1 MVGEEGIEG
10 VLGVPGATVEGMTSL
25 PVRLADTLKQFGAQ
39 VAYGDEREIEGTTFV
54 PVALVAYGFGG
65 GGGAG
70 GGDDDDNGGGGG
82 GGGGYV
88 IPVGA
93 YVGDSLGVRFQANPV
108 ALAAVAIPL
117 VWASG
122 KALARVVKALKK

>member
-1 MVGEEGIEG
+1 MS
-10 VLGVPGATVEGMTSL
+10 SL
-25 PVRLADTLKQFGAQ
+25 PVRIADTLKQFGAQ
-39 VAYGDEREIEGTTFV
+39 VAYGEEREIEGTTFV

-65 GGGAG
+65 GGPEEE
-70 GGDDDDNGGGGG
+70 GGGGG
-82 GGGGYV
+82 GAYA

-93 YVGDSLGVRFQANPV
+93 YVGDSLGVRFQPNPIAV
-108 ALAAVAIPL
+108 IAVAIPL

>member
-1 MVGEEGIEG
+1 MS
-10 VLGVPGATVEGMTSL
+10 SL

-39 VAYGDEREIEGTTFV
+39 VAYGQEREIEGTTFV

-65 GGGAG
+65 GGG
-70 GGDDDDNGGGGG
+70 DDDDTGGG

-122 KALARVVKALKK
+122 KALARIVKALKK

>member
-1 MVGEEGIEG
+1 MS
-10 VLGVPGATVEGMTSL
+10 SL
-25 PVRLADTLKQFGAQ
+25 PVRIADTLKQFGAQ
-39 VAYGDEREIEGTTFV
+39 VAYGEEREIEGTTFV

-65 GGGAG
+65 GGPEEE
-70 GGDDDDNGGGGG
+70 GGGGG
-82 GGGGYV
+82 GGSV
-88 IPVGA
+88 TPIGA

-108 ALAAVAIPL
+108 AVVAVAIPL

>member
-1 MVGEEGIEG
+1 
-10 VLGVPGATVEGMTSL
+10 MTSL

-54 PVALVAYGFGG
+54 PVALVGYGFGG
-65 GGGAG
+65 GGDADEDAAG
-70 GGDDDDNGGGGG
+70 GGGAWA
-82 GGGGYV
+82 

-93 YVGDSLGVRFQANPV
+93 YVGDSLGVRFQPNPV

-117 VWASG
+117 VWTSG
-122 KALARVVKALKK
+122 KALARIVKALKK

>member
-39 VAYGDEREIEGTTFV
+39 VAYGEEREIEGTTFV

-65 GGGAG
+65 GGAG
-70 GGDDDDNGGGGG
+70 GGDDDNGGGG

>member
-1 MVGEEGIEG
+1 MS
-10 VLGVPGATVEGMTSL
+10 SL
-25 PVRLADTLKQFGAQ
+25 PIRIADTLKQLDAK
-39 VAYGDEREIEGTTFV
+39 VAYGEERQIEGTTFV

-65 GGGAG
+65 GGP
-70 GGDDDDNGGGGG
+70 DEDGGG

-117 VWASG
+117 VWVTG
-122 KALARVVKALKK
+122 KALARIVKALKR

>member
-1 MVGEEGIEG
+1 MS
-10 VLGVPGATVEGMTSL
+10 SL

-39 VAYGDEREIEGTTFV
+39 VAYGEEREIEGTTFV
-54 PVALVAYGFGG
+54 PVALVAFGFGG
-65 GGGAG
+65 GG
-70 GGDDDDNGGGGG
+70 DQDDNGGG

-93 YVGDSLGVRFQANPV
+93 YVGDSLGVRFQPNPV

-122 KALARVVKALKK
+122 KALARIVKALKK

>member
-10 VLGVPGATVEGMTSL
+10 VLGVPGATVEAMTSL
-25 PVRLADTLKQFGAQ
+25 PLRLADTLKQFGAQ
-39 VAYGDEREIEGTTFV
+39 VAYGEEREIEGTTFV

-65 GGGAG
+65 GGG
-70 GGDDDDNGGGGG
+70 DDDDAGGG

-122 KALARVVKALKK
+122 KALARIVKALKK